1 MNKEQDLFYM
11 KRCHELA
18 KRALGSTYPNPLVG
32 SIIVHDNV
40 IIGKGW
46 HKQAGGAH
54 AEVNAINQV
63 INKNLLKKSTL
74 YVNLEPC
81 SHFGKTPPCSD
92 LIISSKIP
100 RVVIG
105 SNDPNPKV
113 AGNGIKKLK
122 AAGCEVVTHVL
133 QKESDFL
140 NRRFFTFHKKKR
152 PYVILK
158 WAQTKDS
165 LIAPLSDKNKKTE
178 IFWISNSISKQQ
190 AHQWRSEEAAIL
202 VGVQTVVN
210 DNPKLTTREW
220 AGKNPLRL
228 IIDPSARTPVDS
240 SVHSDSEPTIFFT
253 NHKTGTFLKNKKYI
267 KIEPF
272 SIEKILQNCYEN
284 EIQSIIVEG
293 GLITLQKFID
303 AKLWDEARIFSS
315 NKELIKGVKAPKI
328 NKAAFNIEKNDT
340 DTVSIYF
347 N

>member
-1 MNKEQDLFYM
+1 M

-40 IIGKGW
+40 IIGEGW

-178 IFWISNSISKQQ
+178 I
-190 AHQWRSEEAAIL
+190 
-202 VGVQTVVN
+202 
-210 DNPKLTTREW
+210 
-220 AGKNPLRL
+220 
-228 IIDPSARTPVDS
+228 
-240 SVHSDSEPTIFFT
+240 
-253 NHKTGTFLKNKKYI
+253 KK
-267 KIEPF
+267 
-272 SIEKILQNCYEN
+272 
-284 EIQSIIVEG
+284 
-293 GLITLQKFID
+293 
-303 AKLWDEARIFSS
+303 
-315 NKELIKGVKAPKI
+315 
-328 NKAAFNIEKNDT
+328 
-340 DTVSIYF
+340 
-347 N
+347 